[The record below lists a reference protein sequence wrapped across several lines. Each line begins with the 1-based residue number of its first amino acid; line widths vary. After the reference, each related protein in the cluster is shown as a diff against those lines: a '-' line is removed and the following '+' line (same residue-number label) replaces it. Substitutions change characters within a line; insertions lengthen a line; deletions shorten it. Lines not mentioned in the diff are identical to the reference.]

1 MVQVLS
7 SVSFLLFF
15 LFFFFCIFFSHTGC
29 ASCLYHLFFF
39 AFFFFISS
47 IEDLVAV
54 IFLFKRESPKCVP
67 VWQNLSKLIETPETH
82 RNRLKFS
89 PRWNK
94 RVSHSGL
101 QTSMRF
107 FVRFGQNGM
116 EFIALVESEFER
128 VESILSEACMVGE

>member
-1 MVQVLS
+1 MFRCSLQSLFS
-7 SVSFLLFF
+7 SFFSSSSFVF
-15 LFFFFCIFFSHTGC
+15 FFSHTGC
-29 ASCLYHLFFF
+29 ASCLFHFFF
-39 AFFFFISS
+39 CLFFFISS

-67 VWQNLSKLIETPETH
+67 VWQNLSKLTETPETH
-82 RNRLKFS
+82 WNRLKFS

-94 RVSHSGL
+94 RVSYSGL

-116 EFIALVESEFER
+116 EFIALVESEFEG
-128 VESILSEACMVGE
+128 VESILSEACTVGE

>member
-1 MVQVLS
+1 MLS

-15 LFFFFCIFFSHTGC
+15 LFFFFCTFFLSHRLC
-29 ASCLYHLFFF
+29 FMPFSLFFCL
-39 AFFFFISS
+39 FFFISS

-82 RNRLKFS
+82 WNRLKFS

-94 RVSHSGL
+94 RVSYSGL

-107 FVRFGQNGM
+107 FVRSSRNGM
-116 EFIALVESEFER
+116 EFIALVESEFEG
-128 VESILSEACMVGE
+128 VESILSEACTVGE